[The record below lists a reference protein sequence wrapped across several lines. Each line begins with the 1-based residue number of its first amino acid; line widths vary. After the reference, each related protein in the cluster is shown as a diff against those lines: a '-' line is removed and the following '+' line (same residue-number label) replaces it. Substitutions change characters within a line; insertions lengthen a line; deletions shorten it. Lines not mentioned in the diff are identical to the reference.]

1 MNINTRQLQVL
12 KYMLENKTQAS
23 NEIAEKLDI
32 HPRTLYRDLNKI
44 TGWIE
49 ENNILPSGELNAGF
63 EVLWEG
69 EARRKLEKLIE
80 KDIETTR
87 YEPEKR
93 RFIILSELLLS
104 SEPVK
109 IFYLADK
116 LNVTENT
123 VISDLDKVESFLK
136 DYNLKLV
143 RKPGLGLYLEGE
155 EKRIRNA
162 IMNIFYQGLDLKD
175 VRELIKRKLTES
187 TSEKTHIN
195 IADRLLG
202 LVEEETIKRVEEII
216 HSMEEE
222 LGETLTDDAYIGL
235 LIHTILAISRL
246 KSGDT
251 IKISEEILS
260 SLKLTPEFE
269 VAEKAS
275 SKLEEEFGI
284 VIPVD
289 EIAYITMHLRGAKVN
304 NEKLPSEKGTYLKY
318 DVADIVNRMLVRA
331 SRLTGIEFEKDKDL
345 YMGLLIHLK
354 PAITRLELNMPIRNP
369 LLEAIKDQYNE
380 LFKLSQ
386 TILKVLEDEL
396 SCKVPEEETGFV
408 AMHLGAYLERK
419 KSIKK
424 ENINVLVV
432 CPSGLGTSRLLSS
445 KLSKEIGEI
454 EVVGHTSIEEAED
467 FLAEHPSV
475 DIVVSTVNLG
485 EKEFDY
491 IVVNPLLT
499 DKDIAVLKRCIGI
512 VGIDDYTVD
521 IKNRHDAVP
530 NAKKQNFDMEKLK
543 RYIQASDKIN
553 KDFFLK
559 DKITVNSRDELLKYI
574 SRYIIFN
581 EKDKAEKL
589 FADIKSREDLMGTA
603 IKSKNLALVHAK
615 SDSIEEIIAGVFRTK
630 TQVLFTDVEGSR
642 ENVDTVLMLLM
653 GRDVPREYKE
663 VLSQLSAMLVE
674 TEDFIPMLRLGDE
687 SEIKEVIKLAIN
699 QFIQNYIKNCKVE

>member
-1 MNINTRQLQVL
+1 
-12 KYMLENKTQAS
+12 
-23 NEIAEKLDI
+23 
-32 HPRTLYRDLNKI
+32 
-44 TGWIE
+44 
-49 ENNILPSGELNAGF
+49 
-63 EVLWEG
+63 
-69 EARRKLEKLIE
+69 
-80 KDIETTR
+80 
-87 YEPEKR
+87 
-93 RFIILSELLLS
+93 
-104 SEPVK
+104 
-109 IFYLADK
+109 
-116 LNVTENT
+116 
-123 VISDLDKVESFLK
+123 
-136 DYNLKLV
+136 
-143 RKPGLGLYLEGE
+143 
-155 EKRIRNA
+155 
-162 IMNIFYQGLDLKD
+162 
-175 VRELIKRKLTES
+175 
-187 TSEKTHIN
+187 
-195 IADRLLG
+195 
-202 LVEEETIKRVEEII
+202 
-216 HSMEEE
+216 
-222 LGETLTDDAYIGL
+222 
-235 LIHTILAISRL
+235 LAISRL

-445 KLSKEIGEI
+445 KLSKEISEI

-499 DKDIAVLKRCIGI
+499 NKDIAALKRRIGI

-574 SRYIIFN
+574 SRYIIFD

-589 FADIKSREDLMGTA
+589 FVDIKSREDLMGTA

-630 TQVLFTDVEGSR
+630 TQVVFTDVEGSR

-653 GRDVPREYKE
+653 GKDVPREYKE

-687 SEIKEVIKLAIN
+687 REIKEVIKLAVN